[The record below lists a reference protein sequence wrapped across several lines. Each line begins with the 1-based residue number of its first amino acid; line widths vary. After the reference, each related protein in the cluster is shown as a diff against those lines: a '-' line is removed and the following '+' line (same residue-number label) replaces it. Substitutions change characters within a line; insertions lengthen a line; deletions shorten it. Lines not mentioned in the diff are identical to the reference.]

1 MKKNIDE
8 LDILQVEEF
17 QDYQVLDVVMFGT
30 KYPDWQKFLPDMLCA
45 IEYKLVTGD
54 SDFELLCNA
63 YEYAYIMLFNQKI
76 NLNINY
82 GVIDSFELH

>member
-17 QDYQVLDVVMFGT
+17 QDYQVADVVAFSC
-30 KYPDWQKFLPDMLCA
+30 KYPKWDLVLPSMLHA
-45 IEYKLVTGD
+45 IKTKKVTGD

-63 YEYAYIMLFNQKI
+63 YVNAWITFQCLTSKSNHSEQIRLVN
-76 NLNINY
+76 
-82 GVIDSFELH
+82 ELH

>member
-30 KYPDWQKFLPDMLCA
+30 KYPDWKKLLPDMLFI
-45 IEYKLVTGD
+45 IEHRLVNGD
-54 SDFELLCNA
+54 SDFELLCKA
-63 YEYAYIMLFNQKI
+63 YEHAFIMLNKQK
-76 NLNINY
+76 LVARTSY